1 MLPPLPR
8 PARRVA
14 ALAAVLALPLVTRA
28 LHAQSAPAAPPPPA
42 AGRPDS
48 ARAFGFEEFA
58 RQVRAHHPVARQA
71 RLSAQQA
78 GEEVR
83 VARGAF
89 DPTVSAGWDRKKF
102 GGTEYYDY
110 MSAALKVPTPLGADL
125 KVGYERAAG
134 RYISPDRRTPER
146 GLLTAG
152 LSIPLGQ
159 RLLTD
164 ERRNALAVARALRG
178 VADADRAAA
187 VNKLLLGA
195 AKDYG
200 RWYEASRRVVVSE
213 EGVALAEFRLRAVRA
228 RVVNGDAA
236 AIDTVEALVELQ
248 RRQVQAAE
256 AAQSAFA
263 TTLAVTAYLW
273 DPRGAPADL
282 PAGAEPVASLGA
294 AGVDEGPAAVAA
306 LVARA
311 ERQHPDVRKVDGR
324 VEQAVQQRRF
334 ALQQVIPFAEAELS
348 SIGDRQGQSLDS
360 PLAADDDYKAGFT
373 ARTPLLFMKERGRLN
388 AASLRLESQEVE
400 LARVRREIGYAVRVA
415 VNDLATT
422 GRLLGIQRAT
432 VAQARLLRDGEQ
444 RKFENG
450 ESTLFLVNARE
461 RLVLDEQL
469 KLAALEAKALSA
481 RAELAVS
488 VGDAGELVGDR

>member
-1 MLPPLPR
+1 MRLTT
-8 PARRVA
+8 RRTIRLVAAA
-14 ALAAVLALPLVTRA
+14 ALALPGALG
-28 LHAQSAPAAPPPPA
+28 AQGAAQGAAPSA
-42 AGRPDS
+42 ARDS
-48 ARAFGFEEFA
+48 ARAYAFEEFA

-71 RLSAQQA
+71 GLSADQA
-78 GEEVR
+78 REEVR

-89 DPTVSAGWDRKKF
+89 DPTVSASWDQKTF

-110 MSAALKVPTPLGADL
+110 MTAALKIPTPLGADI
-125 KVGYERAAG
+125 KVGYERSDG
-134 RYISPDRRTPER
+134 RYISADRRTPAR

-164 ERRNALAVARALRG
+164 ERRNALAVARALRD

-200 RWYEASRRVVVSE
+200 RWYEASRRLVVAR
-213 EGVALAEFRLRAVRA
+213 EGAALAEFRLRAVRA
-228 RVVNGDAA
+228 RVLNGDAA

-248 RRQVQAAE
+248 RREVQAAE
-256 AAQSAFA
+256 AEQLAFA

-273 DPRGAPADL
+273 DARGAPADL
-282 PAGAEPVASLGA
+282 PERAAPIAGPVD
-294 AGVDEGPAAVAA
+294 VDVDAAAVAR

-311 ERQHPDVRKVDGR
+311 EREHPDVRKVDGR
-324 VEQAVQQRRF
+324 VEQAGAQRRF

-348 SIGDRQGQSLDS
+348 SLASRQGEALGS
-360 PLAADDDYKAGFT
+360 PFAAADDYKAGLT
-373 ARTPLLFMKERGRLN
+373 VRTPLLFLKERGRLN
-388 AASLRLESQEVE
+388 AASLRLEQQEVE
-400 LARVRREIGYAVRVA
+400 RSRVRREIAYAVRVA
-415 VNDLATT
+415 ANDLATT

-469 KLAALEAKALSA
+469 KLAALEAKALGA

-488 VGDAGELVGDR
+488 VGDAGELAGGR

>member
-1 MLPPLPR
+1 MRLTMHRATRL
-8 PARRVA
+8 VV
-14 ALAAVLALPLVTRA
+14 ALALALPGAPRGLG
-28 LHAQSAPAAPPPPA
+28 AQGAAPAA
-42 AGRPDS
+42 RPDS
-48 ARAFGFEEFA
+48 ATPYPFEEFA
-58 RQVRAHHPVARQA
+58 REVRARHPVARQA
-71 RLSAQQA
+71 RLSADQA
-78 GEEVR
+78 AEEVR

-89 DPTVSAGWDRKKF
+89 DPTVSASWDQKRF
-102 GGTEYYDY
+102 GGTDYYDY
-110 MSAALKVPTPLGADL
+110 MSAALKIPTPLGADL
-125 KVGYERAAG
+125 KVGYERADG

-164 ERRNALAVARALRG
+164 ERRNALTVARALRG
-178 VADADRAAA
+178 VAEADRAAA

-200 RWYEASRRVVVSE
+200 RWYEASRRLGVAR
-213 EGVALAEFRLRAVRA
+213 EGVALADFRLRAVRA
-228 RVVNGDAA
+228 RVQNGDAA

-248 RRQVQAAE
+248 RRQVQEAE
-256 AAQSAFA
+256 AGQSAFA

-273 DPRGAPADL
+273 DARGAPADL
-282 PAGAEPVASLGA
+282 PVGAAPVATAA
-294 AGVDEGPAAVAA
+294 AGIDEGPAAVAE

-311 ERQHPDVRKVDGR
+311 ERRHPDIRKVDGR
-324 VEQAVQQRRF
+324 VEQAAAQRRF

-348 SIGDRQGQSLDS
+348 SLAAGRGEALDS
-360 PLAADDDYKAGFT
+360 PLAANEDYKAGLT
-373 ARTPLLFMKERGRLN
+373 VRTPLLFLKERGRLN
-388 AASLRLESQEVE
+388 AASLRLEQQEVE
-400 LARVRREIGYAVRVA
+400 RARVRREIAYAVRVA

-488 VGDAGELVGDR
+488 VGDAGELVDAR